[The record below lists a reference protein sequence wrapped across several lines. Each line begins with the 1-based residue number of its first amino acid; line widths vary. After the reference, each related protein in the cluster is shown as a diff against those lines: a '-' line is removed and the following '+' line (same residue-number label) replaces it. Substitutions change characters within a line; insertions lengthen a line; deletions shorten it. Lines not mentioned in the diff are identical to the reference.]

1 MDKMKA
7 KFGQNSKNALGAC
20 VCGINFLDRLFG
32 STSLLVFALH
42 KNSLQHRSHV
52 GDSYFKNHV
61 FCNFSELFVSVKWL
75 QYSKNAN
82 DYWIKRKCE
91 AGEAKST
98 TFWRTDYNEPD
109 HVLNHAECKCDFD
122 NCNTQKSV
130 SQDRCGTV
138 FNSFLV
144 SFMKPEI
151 VMILCASL
159 LLVTVVIVD
168 LCWFVPKLK
177 IANRM
182 RWR

>member
-1 MDKMKA
+1 M
-7 KFGQNSKNALGAC
+7 C
-20 VCGINFLDRLFG
+20 VWDQLFG
-32 STSLLVFALH
+32 STFWIDCLDQPAFLYLPFIKTLYNTAPTWGTPTSKTMF
-42 KNSLQHRSHV
+42 
-52 GDSYFKNHV
+52 

-91 AGEAKST
+91 AGKAKST
-98 TFWRTDYNEPD
+98 TFWRTDYKEPD

-182 RWR
+182 R